1 LGEQVWRF
9 LCVAGLLM
17 VLSGC
22 ATVETPWRGD
32 LPLPSEAV
40 RDCAQHFEA
49 LNAAVRRAGVGDAEA
64 HRLAGFPYLRVDRFS
79 ASLRDAAAASDT
91 AHAQWLSRLQALD
104 QAARHV
110 EIGNLPDAGIRAL
123 QAGSGD
129 RAALLAT
136 SARCAD
142 LLREQDQPSPAR
154 TALIRTLAQVPDHY
168 VMWQRVAGLYGVSR
182 IPFSKGIAQWQR
194 ETMLDFQRT
203 AATREVTHPLM
214 RYAVAGAPAVDR
226 AAIANLLRRAS
237 DNPLRIP
244 HFSDAD
250 TLALVHA
257 YAPVFEVET
266 GADYDRMGRL
276 RWGAAAAPEVD
287 IESPVV
293 YHRIAFTRYGDVTLT
308 QIVYTVWFSQR
319 PHDHALDILAGRL
332 DGVVIRVTLG
342 PQGDPLIYDSIH
354 PCGCYHMF
362 FPAARVQALPAPA
375 GAGEWAFVP
384 ATLPAHSAGTRIA
397 VRIATRTHYVTG
409 VALDAVGAAHT
420 YALLPEDDLRRLP
433 VAGGSRSAYAPD
445 GLVPG
450 TQRSERFIFWPMGI
464 PSAGAMRQWGRHAT
478 AFVGRRHFDDADL
491 LEKRFRLIAP

>member
-1 LGEQVWRF
+1 
-9 LCVAGLLM
+9 
-17 VLSGC
+17 
-22 ATVETPWRGD
+22 
-32 LPLPSEAV
+32 
-40 RDCAQHFEA
+40 
-49 LNAAVRRAGVGDAEA
+49 
-64 HRLAGFPYLRVDRFS
+64 
-79 ASLRDAAAASDT
+79 
-91 AHAQWLSRLQALD
+91 
-104 QAARHV
+104 
-110 EIGNLPDAGIRAL
+110 
-123 QAGSGD
+123 
-129 RAALLAT
+129 
-136 SARCAD
+136 
-142 LLREQDQPSPAR
+142 
-154 TALIRTLAQVPDHY
+154 
-168 VMWQRVAGLYGVSR
+168 
-182 IPFSKGIAQWQR
+182 
-194 ETMLDFQRT
+194 
-203 AATREVTHPLM
+203 
-214 RYAVAGAPAVDR
+214 
-226 AAIANLLRRAS
+226 
-237 DNPLRIP
+237 
-244 HFSDAD
+244 
-250 TLALVHA
+250 
-257 YAPVFEVET
+257 
-266 GADYDRMGRL
+266 MGRL

-409 VALDAVGAAHT
+409 VALDAVGAAHS